1 MAVGASGP
9 VKLPVFLHYP
19 SSKVIVRG
27 CPLAEAVNTPSNS
40 GRRGMSHAWRPQTV
54 AVELGM
60 VLAVGASCTVVCAL
74 GRVKRCKGTHQHR
87 ALALVVVCGRE
98 RAMRWWLWALNCIS
112 SFLALRFLVQDFAG
126 SWLRT
131 VSYLW
136 ARAATGT
143 VGLCHCF

>member
-1 MAVGASGP
+1 MAVGASGS
-9 VKLPVFLHYP
+9 VKLSVFLHYP

-27 CPLAEAVNTPSNS
+27 SPLAEAVNTPSNS

-60 VLAVGASCTVVCAL
+60 VRAVGASCTVVCAL
-74 GRVKRCKGTHQHR
+74 GRDKRRKGTNQHR

-98 RAMRWWLWALNCIS
+98 RAMRWCWWLWALNCVS
-112 SFLALRFLVQDFAG
+112 SFLALRFLVQDVAG

-131 VSYLW
+131 VSWLW
-136 ARAATGT
+136 ACAAAGT
-143 VGLCHCF
+143 V

>member
-1 MAVGASGP
+1 MAVGASGS

-27 CPLAEAVNTPSNS
+27 SPLAEAVNTPSNS
-40 GRRGMSHAWRPQTV
+40 GRRGMPHACRPETV

-60 VLAVGASCTVVCAL
+60 VHEVGASGTVVCAL
-74 GRVKRCKGTHQHR
+74 GRDKRRKGTHQHR
-87 ALALVVVCGRE
+87 ALALVVACGRD
-98 RAMRWWLWALNCIS
+98 RAMRWCLWAFSCIS
-112 SFLALRFLVQDFAG
+112 SFRALRFMVHDVAG

-131 VSYLW
+131 VSWLW
-136 ARAATGT
+136 TRAAAGT